1 MQKVKLP
8 FGGVVIS
15 PDGER
20 AQRII
25 DKRAKV
31 ALEYMKQKGWGDDV
45 TALSID
51 QILEIREQPE
61 WQNASGDQEL
71 DVFVYPEE

>member
-8 FGGVVIS
+8 FGGVVFS
-15 PDGER
+15 PDSER
-20 AQRII
+20 TQRII
-25 DKRAKV
+25 NRRAEV
-31 ALEYMKQKGWGDDV
+31 TLEYMKKKGWGDDV
-45 TALSID
+45 TTLSFD